1 MVPSYYG
8 RSAAFAFRENYGFWG
23 DSRQDLGE
31 PPSNDRRMTKI
42 ALTRRD
48 LARLA
53 VAGTAGALLP
63 ATAQAQEVSPEVLNE
78 GEALAQTAAL
88 SVGYAL
94 TATQAR
100 EVAGALKDYPGA
112 FTAARA
118 YDIPDDIGP
127 AWTPN
132 TPPAPPRKG
141 RK

>member
-1 MVPSYYG
+1 
-8 RSAAFAFRENYGFWG
+8 
-23 DSRQDLGE
+23 
-31 PPSNDRRMTKI
+31 MTKI

-63 ATAQAQEVSPEVLNE
+63 ARASAQEVAPEVMNE
-78 GEALAQTAAL
+78 GEALAQTVVV

-100 EVAGALKDYPGA
+100 EVTGALKDYPGA

-118 YDIPDDIGP
+118 YDIPSDIGP
-127 AWTPN
+127 AWRPD
-132 TPPAPPRKG
+132 TPPVPPRKG
-141 RK
+141 RR